1 MSVLPMK
8 RVFIAAL
15 KKDRKYILESLQ
27 RLGVVE
33 INVDASKKVFTDKDG
48 KADNLFT

>member
-15 KKDRKYILESLQ
+15 KKDRKRILESLQ
-27 RLGVVE
+27 RLGGIQ
-33 INVDASKKVFTDKDG
+33 INTDAG
-48 KADNLFT
+48 QRNLYRQRRRSRHLL